1 MFGKKNNATSSMPQ
15 MSKQVNQQILN
26 VITPAGIEFTDTA
39 ANVGD
44 AYGSIYAV
52 SKYPTDGVDF
62 GWASEI
68 CKLEGTCTEMD
79 VRYGDPT
86 FMTTVYNKKISDL
99 RADRDLVKQE
109 SERQQIDEAI
119 RDLEEMISRISVKNE
134 PVAYVNTMLFIQD
147 NNKKSLTDRIKRV
160 SGKMAVNGMNL
171 RILRYKQKEAMQ
183 VFSPY
188 GIQDPF
194 VSALGERNMPLS
206 SFFGGFP
213 MAASGVRDEGGYYLG
228 RTASDDLIFINQWLR
243 NKDRVN
249 SNWFITGL
257 PGSGKSTFLKTID
270 VKELAFGS
278 KLIVFDPEREYID
291 LAKHPD
297 IKGDVI
303 DCAGGSTGRINPLQ
317 VRVAP
322 RITKEDLDEG
332 EDINDYMIYDES
344 EDTDVSDL
352 ALHIQNLRVFFK
364 LYFGAENYDAGVKT
378 ALEECLIEMYE
389 RHGITWDT
397 DISKLSNEDFPI
409 MSNLCDLVSE
419 KANQIG
425 ISPYKKSNYDKLAD
439 LLFPIGQGADKY
451 IWNGYTTINPKS
463 HFVVFDLGALLD
475 LDENVKRA
483 QFMNLTM
490 YAWQQLAADRS
501 ERTLLEV
508 DEGYLFVDPDML
520 DLMKFMRNISKRAR
534 KYEAG
539 LMFITHSVVDVLDP
553 EVKRLGQALIDN
565 ACYKFIM
572 GCDGKN
578 LEETKKLFNLTE
590 KQENILAAK
599 NRGQGILF
607 AGSTK
612 VEMQVEVTTEMLDMF
627 GSAGGR

>member
-1 MFGKKNNATSSMPQ
+1 MKNDKNLTTNKP
-15 MSKQVNQQILN
+15 VNQQILN
-26 VITPAGIEFTDTA
+26 VITPAGIDFTDTY

-44 AYGSIYAV
+44 AYGKIYAV
-52 SKYPTDGVDF
+52 SKYPTDGVDY
-62 GWASEI
+62 GWASQI
-68 CKLEGTCTEMD
+68 CKLEGTCTEFD
-79 VRYGDPT
+79 IRYGDPS
-86 FMTTVYNKKISDL
+86 FMTNVYNKKISDL
-99 RADRDLVKQE
+99 RADRDLVKNE
-109 SERQQIDEAI
+109 SEKQQIDEAI
-119 RDLEEMISRISVKNE
+119 KDLEEMIRRISVQNE

-147 NNKKSLTDRIKRV
+147 ISEKALNDRVKRV
-160 SGKMAVNGMNL
+160 SGRMAVNGMNL
-171 RILRYKQKEAMQ
+171 RLLRYKQKEAMQ
-183 VFSPY
+183 VFAPY
-188 GIQDPF
+188 GVQDPF
-194 VSALGERNMPLS
+194 VACVGERNMPLS

-213 MAASGVRDEGGYYLG
+213 MAASGIRDEGGFYLG
-228 RTASDDLIFINQWLR
+228 KTGTDDLIFLNQWLR

-257 PGSGKSTFLKTID
+257 PGSGKSTFLKTMD
-270 VKELAFGS
+270 VKELAFGT
-278 KLIVFDPEREYID
+278 KFIIFDPEEEYID
-291 LAKHPD
+291 LAMHPD

-322 RITKEDLDEG
+322 RVTPEDLEEG
-332 EDINDYMIYDES
+332 ENIEDYMDYGDNDI
-344 EDTDVSDL
+344 SDL

-364 LYFGAENYDAGVKT
+364 LYFGAENFNIVKT
-378 ALEECLIEMYE
+378 ALEESLIQMYE
-389 RHGITWDT
+389 DKGIVWDT
-397 DISKLSNEDFPI
+397 DIASLKNEDFPI
-409 MSNLCDLVSE
+409 MEDLCAVVKRIKDSE
-419 KANQIG
+419 GLSEYRKN
-425 ISPYKKSNYDKLAD
+425 NYDRLAD
-439 LLFPIGQGADKY
+439 LLFPIGEGADKY
-451 IWNGYTTINPKS
+451 IWNGYTTINPQSK
-463 HFVVFDLGALLD
+463 FVVLNMSKLLD

-490 YAWQQLAADRS
+490 WAWQQLASDRS
-501 ERTLLEV
+501 EKTLLAV
-508 DEGYLFVDPDML
+508 DEGYLFVDPDMI
-520 DLMKFMRNISKRAR
+520 DLLKFMRNISKRAR

-539 LMFITHSVVDVLDP
+539 IMFITHSVVDVLDP

-607 AGSTK
+607 AGS
-612 VEMQVEVTTEMLDMF
+612 VRIEMQVDVCTELLEMF

>member
-1 MFGKKNNATSSMPQ
+1 MKKDKNVVPAV
-15 MSKQVNQQILN
+15 KQVNQQILN
-26 VITPAGIEFTDTA
+26 VITPSGIDFTDTH

-44 AYGSIYAV
+44 AYGKIYAV
-52 SKYPTDGVDF
+52 SKYPTDGVEY
-62 GWASEI
+62 GWASQI
-68 CKLEGTCTEMD
+68 CKLEGTCTEFD
-79 VRYGDPT
+79 IRYGDPSFIT
-86 FMTTVYNKKISDL
+86 NVYNKKISDL
-99 RADRDLVKQE
+99 RADRDLVKNE
-109 SERQQIDEAI
+109 SEKQQIDEAI
-119 RDLEEMISRISVKNE
+119 KDLEEMIRRISVQNE

-147 NNKKSLTDRIKRV
+147 VTEKALNDRVKRV
-160 SGKMAVNGMNL
+160 SGRMAVNGMNL
-171 RILRYKQKEAMQ
+171 KLLRYKQKEAMQ

-188 GIQDPF
+188 GVQDPF
-194 VSALGERNMPLS
+194 VACIGERNMPLS

-213 MAASGVRDEGGYYLG
+213 MAASGIRDEGGFYLG
-228 RTASDDLIFINQWLR
+228 KTGTDDLIFLNQWLR

-257 PGSGKSTFLKTID
+257 PGSGKSTFLKTMD
-270 VKELAFGS
+270 VKELAFGT
-278 KLIVFDPEREYID
+278 KFIVFDPEEEYID
-291 LAKHPD
+291 LALHPD

-322 RITKEDLDEG
+322 RVTSEDLENGESIEDYLDYG
-332 EDINDYMIYDES
+332 EDDI
-344 EDTDVSDL
+344 SDL

-364 LYFGAENYDAGVKT
+364 LYFGADNYNLVKT
-378 ALEECLIEMYE
+378 ALEESLIEMYKE
-389 RHGITWDT
+389 KGIVWDT
-397 DISKLSNEDFPI
+397 DISLLRNEEFPI
-409 MSNLCDLVSE
+409 MEDLCAVVKREKERPELSE
-419 KANQIG
+419 YRKN
-425 ISPYKKSNYDKLAD
+425 NYDRLAD
-439 LLFPIGQGADKY
+439 LLFPIGEGADKY

-463 HFVVFDLGALLD
+463 KFVVLNMSKLLD

-490 YAWQQLAADRS
+490 WAWQQLATDRS
-501 ERTLLEV
+501 EKTLLAV
-508 DEGYLFVDPDML
+508 DEGYLFVDPDMI
-520 DLMKFMRNISKRAR
+520 DLLKFMRNISKRAR

-539 LMFITHSVVDVLDP
+539 IMFITHSVVDVLDP

-607 AGSTK
+607 AGSVR
-612 VEMQVEVTTEMLDMF
+612 VEMQVDVCTELLEMF

>member
-1 MFGKKNNATSSMPQ
+1 MKKDKNVVPAV
-15 MSKQVNQQILN
+15 KQVNQQILN
-26 VITPAGIEFTDTA
+26 VITPSGIDFTDTH

-44 AYGSIYAV
+44 AYGKIYVV
-52 SKYPTDGVDF
+52 SKYPTDGVEY
-62 GWASEI
+62 GWASQI
-68 CKLEGTCTEMD
+68 CKLEGTCTEFD
-79 VRYGDPT
+79 IRYGDPSFIT
-86 FMTTVYNKKISDL
+86 NVYNKKISDL
-99 RADRDLVKQE
+99 RADRDLVKNE
-109 SERQQIDEAI
+109 SEKQQIDEAI
-119 RDLEEMISRISVKNE
+119 KDLEEMIRRISVQNE

-147 NNKKSLTDRIKRV
+147 VTEKALNDRVKRV
-160 SGKMAVNGMNL
+160 SGRMAVNGMNL
-171 RILRYKQKEAMQ
+171 KLLRYKQKEAMQ

-188 GIQDPF
+188 GVQDPF
-194 VSALGERNMPLS
+194 VACIGERNMPLS

-213 MAASGVRDEGGYYLG
+213 MAASGIRDEGGFYLG
-228 RTASDDLIFINQWLR
+228 KTGTDDLIFLNQWLR

-257 PGSGKSTFLKTID
+257 PGSGKSTFLKTMD
-270 VKELAFGS
+270 VKELAFGT
-278 KLIVFDPEREYID
+278 KFIVFDPEEEYID
-291 LAKHPD
+291 LALHPD

-322 RITKEDLDEG
+322 RVTSEDLENGESIEDYLDYG
-332 EDINDYMIYDES
+332 EDDI
-344 EDTDVSDL
+344 SDL

-364 LYFGAENYDAGVKT
+364 LYFGADNYNLVKT
-378 ALEECLIEMYE
+378 ALEESLIEMYKE
-389 RHGITWDT
+389 KGIVWDT
-397 DISKLSNEDFPI
+397 DISLLRNEEFPI
-409 MSNLCDLVSE
+409 MEDLCAVVKREKERPELSE
-419 KANQIG
+419 YRKN
-425 ISPYKKSNYDKLAD
+425 NYDRLAD
-439 LLFPIGQGADKY
+439 LLFPIGEGADKY

-463 HFVVFDLGALLD
+463 KFVVLNMSKLLD

-490 YAWQQLAADRS
+490 WAWQQLATDRS
-501 ERTLLEV
+501 EKTLLAV
-508 DEGYLFVDPDML
+508 DEGYLFVDPDMI
-520 DLMKFMRNISKRAR
+520 DLLKFMRNISKRAR

-539 LMFITHSVVDVLDP
+539 IMFITHSVVDVLDP

-607 AGSTK
+607 AGSVR
-612 VEMQVEVTTEMLDMF
+612 VEMQVDVCTELLEMF

>member
-1 MFGKKNNATSSMPQ
+1 MKKDKNVVPAV
-15 MSKQVNQQILN
+15 KQVNQQILN
-26 VITPAGIEFTDTA
+26 VITPSGIDFTDTH

-44 AYGSIYAV
+44 AYGKIYAV
-52 SKYPTDGVDF
+52 SKYPTDGVEY
-62 GWASEI
+62 GWASQI
-68 CKLEGTCTEMD
+68 CKLEGTCTEFD
-79 VRYGDPT
+79 IRYGDPSFIT
-86 FMTTVYNKKISDL
+86 NVYNKKISDL
-99 RADRDLVKQE
+99 RADRDLVKNE
-109 SERQQIDEAI
+109 SEKQQIDEAI
-119 RDLEEMISRISVKNE
+119 KDLEEMIRRISVQNE

-147 NNKKSLTDRIKRV
+147 VTEKALNDRVKRV
-160 SGKMAVNGMNL
+160 SGRMAVNGMNL
-171 RILRYKQKEAMQ
+171 KLLRYKQKEAMQ
-183 VFSPY
+183 VFAPY
-188 GIQDPF
+188 GVQDPF
-194 VSALGERNMPLS
+194 VACIGERNMPLS

-213 MAASGVRDEGGYYLG
+213 MAASGIRDEGGFYMG
-228 RTASDDLIFINQWLR
+228 KTGTDDLIFLNQWLR

-257 PGSGKSTFLKTID
+257 PGSGKSTFLKTMD
-270 VKELAFGS
+270 VKELAFGT
-278 KLIVFDPEREYID
+278 KFIVFDPEEEYID
-291 LAKHPD
+291 LALHPD

-322 RITKEDLDEG
+322 RVTPEDLENGESIEDYLDYG
-332 EDINDYMIYDES
+332 EDDI
-344 EDTDVSDL
+344 SDL

-364 LYFGAENYDAGVKT
+364 LYFGADNYNLVKT
-378 ALEECLIEMYE
+378 ALEESLIEMYKE
-389 RHGITWDT
+389 KGIVWDT
-397 DISKLSNEDFPI
+397 DISALRNEEFPI
-409 MSNLCDLVSE
+409 MEDLCAVVKREKERPELSE
-419 KANQIG
+419 YRKN
-425 ISPYKKSNYDKLAD
+425 NYDRLAD
-439 LLFPIGQGADKY
+439 LLFPIGEGADKY

-463 HFVVFDLGALLD
+463 KFVVLNMSKLLD

-490 YAWQQLAADRS
+490 WAWQQLASDRS
-501 ERTLLEV
+501 EKTLLAV
-508 DEGYLFVDPDML
+508 DEGYLFVDPDMI
-520 DLMKFMRNISKRAR
+520 DLLKFMRNISKRAR

-539 LMFITHSVVDVLDP
+539 IMFITHSVVDVLDP

-607 AGSTK
+607 AGSVR
-612 VEMQVEVTTEMLDMF
+612 VEMQVDVCTELLEMF

>member
-1 MFGKKNNATSSMPQ
+1 MKKDKNVVPAV
-15 MSKQVNQQILN
+15 KQVNQQILN
-26 VITPAGIEFTDTA
+26 VITPSGIDFTDTH

-44 AYGSIYAV
+44 AYGKIYAV
-52 SKYPTDGVDF
+52 SKYPTDGVEY
-62 GWASEI
+62 GWASQI
-68 CKLEGTCTEMD
+68 CKLEGTCTEFD
-79 VRYGDPT
+79 IRYGDPSFIT
-86 FMTTVYNKKISDL
+86 NVYNKKISDL
-99 RADRDLVKQE
+99 RADRDLVKNE
-109 SERQQIDEAI
+109 SEKQQIDEAI
-119 RDLEEMISRISVKNE
+119 KDLEEMIRRISVQNE

-147 NNKKSLTDRIKRV
+147 VTEKALNDRVKRV
-160 SGKMAVNGMNL
+160 SGRMAVNGMNL
-171 RILRYKQKEAMQ
+171 KLLRYKQKEAMQ
-183 VFSPY
+183 VFAPY
-188 GIQDPF
+188 GVQNPF
-194 VSALGERNMPLS
+194 VACIGERNMPLS

-213 MAASGVRDEGGYYLG
+213 MAASGIRDEGGFYMG
-228 RTASDDLIFINQWLR
+228 KTGTDDLIFLNQWLR

-257 PGSGKSTFLKTID
+257 PGSGKSTFLKTMD
-270 VKELAFGS
+270 VKELAFGT
-278 KLIVFDPEREYID
+278 KFIVFDPEEEYID
-291 LAKHPD
+291 LALHPD

-322 RITKEDLDEG
+322 RVTSEDLENGESIEDYLDYG
-332 EDINDYMIYDES
+332 EDDI
-344 EDTDVSDL
+344 SDL

-364 LYFGAENYDAGVKT
+364 LYFGADNYNLVKT
-378 ALEECLIEMYE
+378 ALEESLIEMYKE
-389 RHGITWDT
+389 KGIVWDT
-397 DISKLSNEDFPI
+397 DISLLRNEEFPI
-409 MSNLCDLVSE
+409 MEDLCAVVKREKERPELSE
-419 KANQIG
+419 YRKN
-425 ISPYKKSNYDKLAD
+425 NYDRLAD
-439 LLFPIGQGADKY
+439 LLFPIGEGADKY

-463 HFVVFDLGALLD
+463 KFVVLNMSKLLD

-490 YAWQQLAADRS
+490 WAWQQLATDRS
-501 ERTLLEV
+501 EKTLLAV
-508 DEGYLFVDPDML
+508 DEGYLFVDPDMI
-520 DLMKFMRNISKRAR
+520 DLLKFMRNISKRAR

-539 LMFITHSVVDVLDP
+539 IMFITHSVVDVLDP

-607 AGSTK
+607 AGSVR
-612 VEMQVEVTTEMLDMF
+612 VEMQVDVCTELLEMF

>member
-1 MFGKKNNATSSMPQ
+1 MKKKKAEKTVTV
-15 MSKQVNQQILN
+15 SKQVNQQILN
-26 VITPAGIEFTDTA
+26 VITPAGIDFTDTS

-44 AYGSIYAV
+44 AYGKIYAI
-52 SKYPTDGVDF
+52 SKYPTDGVDY
-62 GWASEI
+62 GWASQI

-79 VRYGDPT
+79 VRYGDPSFIT
-86 FMTTVYNKKISDL
+86 NVYNKKISDL
-99 RADRDLVKQE
+99 RADRDLVKNE
-109 SERQQIDEAI
+109 SEKQQIDEAI
-119 RDLEEMISRISVKNE
+119 KDLEEMIRRISVQNE

-147 NNKKSLTDRIKRV
+147 INEKALNDRVKRV
-160 SGKMAVNGMNL
+160 SGRMAVNGMNIRL
-171 RILRYKQKEAMQ
+171 LRYKQKEALQ

-188 GIQDPF
+188 GKQDPF
-194 VSALGERNMPLS
+194 VAALGERNMPLS

-213 MAASGVRDEGGYYLG
+213 MAASGIRDEGGFYLG
-228 RTASDDLIFINQWLR
+228 KTGSDDLIFLNQWLR

-257 PGSGKSTFLKTID
+257 PGSGKSTFLKTMD
-270 VKELAFGS
+270 VKELAFGT
-278 KLIVFDPEREYID
+278 KFIIFDPEEEYID
-291 LAKHPD
+291 LAMHPD

-322 RITKEDLDEG
+322 RVTVDDLEEG
-332 EDINDYMIYDES
+332 EELSDYINYGEDDI
-344 EDTDVSDL
+344 SDL

-364 LYFGAENYDAGVKT
+364 LYFGVENYTIVKT
-378 ALEECLIEMYE
+378 ALEEALIEMYK
-389 RHGITWDT
+389 RKNIVWDT
-397 DISKLSNEDFPI
+397 DISVLKNEDFPI
-409 MSNLCDLVSE
+409 MEDLCAVVKQLKDDPS
-419 KANQIG
+419 
-425 ISPYKKSNYDKLAD
+425 ISDYRKNNYDRLAD
-439 LLFPIGQGADKY
+439 LLFPIGEGADKY

-463 HFVVFDLGALLD
+463 KFVVLNMSKLLD

-490 YAWQQLAADRS
+490 WAWQQLAADRT
-501 ERTLLEV
+501 EKTLLAV
-508 DEGYLFVDPDML
+508 DEGYLFVDPDMI
-520 DLMKFMRNISKRAR
+520 DLLKFMRNISKRAR

-539 LMFITHSVVDVLDP
+539 IMFITHSVVDVLDP

-578 LEETKKLFNLTE
+578 LEETKKLFNLSE
-590 KQENILAAK
+590 KQENILSAK

-607 AGSTK
+607 AGS
-612 VEMQVEVTTEMLDMF
+612 VRLEMQVDVCTELLEMF

>member
-1 MFGKKNNATSSMPQ
+1 MKKDKNVVPAA
-15 MSKQVNQQILN
+15 KQVNQQILN
-26 VITPAGIEFTDTA
+26 VITPSGIDFTDTH

-44 AYGSIYAV
+44 AYGKIYAV
-52 SKYPTDGVDF
+52 SKYPTDGVEY
-62 GWASEI
+62 GWASQI
-68 CKLEGTCTEMD
+68 CKLEGTCTEFD
-79 VRYGDPT
+79 IRYGDPSFIT
-86 FMTTVYNKKISDL
+86 NVYNKKISDL
-99 RADRDLVKQE
+99 RADRDLVKNE
-109 SERQQIDEAI
+109 SEKQQIDEAI
-119 RDLEEMISRISVKNE
+119 KDLEEMIRRISVQNE

-147 NNKKSLTDRIKRV
+147 VTEKALNDRVKRV
-160 SGKMAVNGMNL
+160 SGRMAVNGMNL
-171 RILRYKQKEAMQ
+171 KLLRYKQKEAMQ
-183 VFSPY
+183 VFAPY
-188 GIQDPF
+188 GVQNPF
-194 VSALGERNMPLS
+194 VACIGERNMPLS

-213 MAASGVRDEGGYYLG
+213 MAASGIRDEGGFYMG
-228 RTASDDLIFINQWLR
+228 KTGTDDLIFLNQWLR

-257 PGSGKSTFLKTID
+257 PGSGKSTFLKTMD
-270 VKELAFGS
+270 VKELAFGT
-278 KLIVFDPEREYID
+278 KFIVFDPEEEYID
-291 LAKHPD
+291 LALHPD

-322 RITKEDLDEG
+322 RVTSEDLENGESIEDYLDYG
-332 EDINDYMIYDES
+332 EDDI
-344 EDTDVSDL
+344 SDL

-364 LYFGAENYDAGVKT
+364 LYFGADNYNLVKT
-378 ALEECLIEMYE
+378 ALEESLIEMYKE
-389 RHGITWDT
+389 KGIVWDT
-397 DISKLSNEDFPI
+397 DISALRNEEFPI
-409 MSNLCDLVSE
+409 MEDLCAVVKREKERPELSE
-419 KANQIG
+419 YRKN
-425 ISPYKKSNYDKLAD
+425 NYDRLAD
-439 LLFPIGQGADKY
+439 LLFPIGEGADKY

-463 HFVVFDLGALLD
+463 KFVVLNMSKLLD

-490 YAWQQLAADRS
+490 WAWQQLASDRS
-501 ERTLLEV
+501 EKTLLAV
-508 DEGYLFVDPDML
+508 DEGYLFVDPDMI
-520 DLMKFMRNISKRAR
+520 DLLKFMRNISKRAR

-539 LMFITHSVVDVLDP
+539 IMFITHSVVDVLDP

-607 AGSTK
+607 AGSVR
-612 VEMQVEVTTEMLDMF
+612 VEMQVDVCTELLEMF